1 VTPSRLAFV
10 NCLQNVTADTCNG
23 LTPAPNHTHN
33 GWSRC
38 ACATIVEGQPGKAN
52 RGAEIRPRAHELW
65 EAAGTEGQ
73 QNQFWFEAERELRQ
87 PDPALNLDEKSGT
100 FTE

>member
-1 VTPSRLAFV
+1 LGGCR
-10 NCLQNVTADTCNG
+10 Q
-23 LTPAPNHTHN
+23 
-33 GWSRC
+33 
-38 ACATIVEGQPGKAN
+38 
-52 RGAEIRPRAHELW
+52 
-65 EAAGTEGQ
+65 TEGQ